1 VLWLL
6 HDMTQQA
13 LGKKAPA
20 WWPFPVVDRVTYQL
34 LLKTAPSG
42 YKPPAKP
49 PARDTL
55 PPAPF

>member
-1 VLWLL
+1 
-6 HDMTQQA
+6 MMQQSS
-13 LGKKAPA
+13 GKKAPV

-34 LLKTAPSG
+34 LLKTAPQG